1 MRILTRYLVAGF
13 LIILSLA
20 PVFASADETA
30 SSPTSTAR
38 EDMPPQ
44 TNETPV
50 EFNKDYLKGYVTD
63 FRNIVTSPARWDASD
78 WLTATLVT
86 GVAVGLYENDEKIR
100 TWVQDH
106 KTTTMNDIGDNVTDL
121 GHGKYTVVLVGG
133 LYLYG
138 HFAGDGKAKETAL
151 LSVESF
157 IVTSVFVTVLKRA
170 GGRHRPYT
178 GDPYNTWDGPRLA
191 AKNQSFPSGHASLSF
206 AVASV
211 IASEYDNAFVPTLAY
226 SVAGITALNRVMHDA
241 HWSSDT
247 VVGAALGYFTGKAI
261 VASHRGG
268 KDGIVKV
275 APVIMEGGDP
285 GIALVFAF

>member
-86 GVAVGLYENDEKIR
+86 GVAVSNPR
-100 TWVQDH
+100 T
-106 KTTTMNDIGDNVTDL
+106 IISVT
-121 GHGKYTVVLVGG
+121 
-133 LYLYG
+133 
-138 HFAGDGKAKETAL
+138 
-151 LSVESF
+151 
-157 IVTSVFVTVLKRA
+157 
-170 GGRHRPYT
+170 P
-178 GDPYNTWDGPRLA
+178 PQPA
-191 AKNQSFPSGHASLSF
+191 AS
-206 AVASV
+206 
-211 IASEYDNAFVPTLAY
+211 
-226 SVAGITALNRVMHDA
+226 A
-241 HWSSDT
+241 HPKKP
-247 VVGAALGYFTGKAI
+247 A
-261 VASHRGG
+261 
-268 KDGIVKV
+268 
-275 APVIMEGGDP
+275 
-285 GIALVFAF
+285 